1 MQVGPA
7 GSILGVVAYF
17 FVFLIFESPLLVK
30 WWHEALKLLGV
41 CLLLFLL
48 GLLPFIDN
56 YAHIG
61 GFIFG
66 FLISGILVPYGDF
79 KEVWKLTDH
88 KNGERYAKVFLNVK
102 IAMVV
107 GGLVGVVLLFTVFFI
122 LLYVVQDT
130 WVGFSFLTCIPFTS
144 TLCVDQ
150 QVLIRDRDVFIV

>member
-1 MQVGPA
+1 M
-7 GSILGVVAYF
+7 
-17 FVFLIFESPLLVK
+17 FLIFESPLLVQ
-30 WWHEALKLLGV
+30 WWKELLKLVGV
-41 CLLLFLL
+41 CVVLFLL
-48 GLLPFIDN
+48 GFFPFIDN

-88 KNGERYAKVFLNVK
+88 KNGERYAIVFLNVK

-107 GGLVGVVLLFTVFFI
+107 GGLVGLALLFTLFFI
-122 LLYVVQDT
+122 LFYVVQST

-150 QVLIRDRDVFIV
+150 QVLIRDRDEFIV